1 MLKLESYSYTTD
13 IMRIVI
19 LDGHV
24 CARLPYGN
32 TLKLYVPD
40 IALMIECCSY
50 SNILHGVA
58 TLF

>member
-1 MLKLESYSYTTD
+1 
-13 IMRIVI
+13 MRIVI

-32 TLKLYVPD
+32 TLKFYVPD
-40 IALMIECCSY
+40 NALMIECCRY

-58 TLF
+58 TLFYMVAAWA